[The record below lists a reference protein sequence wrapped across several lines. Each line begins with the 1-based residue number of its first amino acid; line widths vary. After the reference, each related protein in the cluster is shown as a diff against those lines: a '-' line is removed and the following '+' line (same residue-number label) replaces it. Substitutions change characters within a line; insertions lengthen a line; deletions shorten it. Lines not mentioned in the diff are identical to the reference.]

1 MRNFRKLEIW
11 SQGIEL
17 VKLIYSLAEKLPD
30 NEKFGLRSQ
39 ITRAAVSV
47 PSNIAEGASRN
58 SQIEFKRFLEIAMGS
73 LFEIET
79 QVVII
84 EELQLVKKEELES
97 VFELLDKQGKMIN
110 GLINKIKKS

>member
-1 MRNFRKLEIW
+1 
-11 SQGIEL
+11 
-17 VKLIYSLAEKLPD
+17 
-30 NEKFGLRSQ
+30 
-39 ITRAAVSV
+39 
-47 PSNIAEGASRN
+47 
-58 SQIEFKRFLEIAMGS
+58 MGS